1 MYYLKH
7 CPINRV
13 RGTKADDVHAG
24 AFQASVMAL
33 GTLVGINLCS
43 ASSPIVHSE
52 AYSFVFQHQ
61 CAVEEYFIFYK
72 LE

>member
-1 MYYLKH
+1 MPKT
-7 CPINRV
+7 RV
-13 RGTKADDVHAG
+13 RGTKADDMQAG

-33 GTLVGINLCS
+33 GAQVGINLCS
-43 ASSPIVHSE
+43 ASSPTVHSE
-52 AYSFVFQHQ
+52 AYSFAFQHQ